1 MVPKEEVSK
10 SDETSQIDE
19 NIIKFYN
26 NLSDNIKK
34 DIEEKTYIEYI
45 KECGQE
51 TKIQQMAFNA
61 AKNSLIYKYIARND
75 LHKNKIIEEAQ
86 VYEINTKVDNNL
98 VLELEIFNDII
109 NKSIEMY
116 KMILDLTDEK
126 ILEIKREILKELGTK
141 FILKKLTID
150 EINET
155 IAEKLK

>member
-1 MVPKEEVSK
+1 IEEV
-10 SDETSQIDE
+10 
-19 NIIKFYN
+19 
-26 NLSDNIKK
+26 
-34 DIEEKTYIEYI
+34 
-45 KECGQE
+45 
-51 TKIQQMAFNA
+51 
-61 AKNSLIYKYIARND
+61 
-75 LHKNKIIEEAQ
+75 Q
-86 VYEINTKVDNNL
+86 VYETNTKIDDNL

-155 IAEKLK
+155 IADKLK